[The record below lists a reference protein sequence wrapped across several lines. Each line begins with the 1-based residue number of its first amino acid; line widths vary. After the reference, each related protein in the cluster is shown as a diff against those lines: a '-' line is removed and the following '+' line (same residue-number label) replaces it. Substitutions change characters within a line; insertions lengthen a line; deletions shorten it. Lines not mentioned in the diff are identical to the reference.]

1 MNVFNSDNTEGY
13 TDVELEALNAEFEE
27 LAKGLEEGSEP
38 WYELANEFSDE
49 VGGR

>member
-27 LAKGLEEGSEP
+27 LAQDMEEGTED

-49 VGGR
+49 VGRR